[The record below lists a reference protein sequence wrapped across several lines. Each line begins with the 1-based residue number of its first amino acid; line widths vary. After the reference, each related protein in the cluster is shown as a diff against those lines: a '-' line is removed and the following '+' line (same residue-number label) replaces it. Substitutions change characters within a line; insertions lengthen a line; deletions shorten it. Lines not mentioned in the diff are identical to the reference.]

1 MHIWGGKAEAKVYN
15 PNLGKLDPKTVSCR
29 FMGYAERS
37 KGFHFNC
44 PNYTNRVVETG
55 KAKFL
60 EYDEDS
66 EGANKNFTF
75 DEEEEIGAE
84 DCNPSNIPII
94 TYELTQTLS
103 QPKAP
108 IELRNENQNAGEIQ
122 EELNEMDLP
131 VEPQPHQQEIKRS
144 TRERRAN
151 TLLDF
156 VYLNETY
163 SNDCDF
169 NDPMSYNEAITSEHF
184 EKWLEAIQSE
194 LESME
199 ANKVWELVELQQ

>member
-1 MHIWGGKAEAKVYN
+1 M
-15 PNLGKLDPKTVSCR
+15 R
-29 FMGYAERS
+29 ERS
-37 KGFHFNC
+37 KGFRFYC

-103 QPKAP
+103 QPEAP

-131 VEPQPHQQEIKRS
+131 IEPQP
-144 TRERRAN
+144 
-151 TLLDF
+151 
-156 VYLNETY
+156 
-163 SNDCDF
+163 
-169 NDPMSYNEAITSEHF
+169 
-184 EKWLEAIQSE
+184 
-194 LESME
+194 
-199 ANKVWELVELQQ
+199 